1 MIQAQLDESVPRQLA
16 RALEP
21 HGIRARPFPDSWKG
35 LADGE
40 LLDRISSE
48 GFALLITCDG
58 HMQSQQSL
66 GKRTFAVIT
75 IPTNRRR
82 IVIEN
87 AAGIAAIA
95 RLAAPGSHSVVD
107 LIES

>member
-1 MIQAQLDESVPRQLA
+1 
-16 RALEP
+16 
-21 HGIRARPFPDSWKG
+21 
-35 LADGE
+35 
-40 LLDRISSE
+40 
-48 GFALLITCDG
+48 
-58 HMQSQQSL
+58 
-66 GKRTFAVIT
+66 VIT

>member
-1 MIQAQLDESVPRQLA
+1 MIEAQLDESVPRQLA

-21 HGIRARPFPDSWKG
+21 FGIRARPFPQNWKG
-35 LADGE
+35 LDDGQ
-40 LLDRISSE
+40 LLDRIESL
-48 GFALLITCDG
+48 GCDVFITCDG

-66 GKRTFAVIT
+66 SRRSFAVIT

-87 AAGIAAIA
+87 TAKIAELA
-95 RLAAPGSHSVVD
+95 RRAAPGSHSIVD
-107 LIES
+107 VS